1 MAGIGFELQKLS
13 ARNTLF
19 AQFSAAAHGAVV
31 ATGPWLFTIASLA
44 LIALATEHLADRT
57 ALSTFRVVVF
67 YGFCLS
73 FIASSPAIITGVRL
87 VADAIYAKKI
97 GEVPGIFLNCL
108 LWAALPTAMVGFV
121 VYFVIFN
128 LPWFSGITAIAT
140 CILTSLVWVATAF
153 CSAIRN
159 YRIVTLSFLFG
170 MITVTINA
178 VLMAELGQGTE
189 GMLIGMNI
197 GLCTI
202 AVSLI
207 NQIFVTFPHPVNTS
221 AIDPVGFARKIAS
234 RWVLCAG
241 ATAASLAIWVD
252 KVILWTSGAGETVQ
266 WGLRHAP
273 IYDSALFVSFL
284 CIVPALAQYVVHIET
299 DFYRRYQK
307 YYHDISNHACLND
320 IKQNAEN
327 LQLSTQTAV
336 LAIWYR
342 HIVVCSIAFLLG
354 PAIVSAIGL
363 EYKQLTIFRMGVLG
377 ALFHF
382 FFFACTSIILFLDR
396 QRLFLGLQTLF
407 LVTNLSFTMISLLG
421 GESYLGTGYF
431 AAILGCAVLS
441 YFAMLRVLADINYLT
456 FIANNKL

>member
-13 ARNTLF
+13 ARNTLS

-44 LIALATEHLADRT
+44 LIALATEHLGDRA

-87 VADAIYAKKI
+87 VADAIYAEKI

-108 LWAALPTAMVGFV
+108 LWAALPTAMVGLI
-121 VYFVIFN
+121 VYFVLFN
-128 LPWFSGITAIAT
+128 LPWFAGITAIAT

-170 MITVTINA
+170 MIVVTVNVI
-178 VLMAELGQGTE
+178 LLAEFGQGTE

-207 NQIFVTFPHPVNTS
+207 NQIFVTFPHPVKSST
-221 AIDPVGFARKIAS
+221 IDPIGFARKIAN

-241 ATAASLAIWVD
+241 ATAASTAIWVD
-252 KVILWTSGAGETVQ
+252 KFVLWYSQAGETVL

-284 CIVPALAQYVVHIET
+284 CIVPALAQYVIHIET

-307 YYHDISNHACLND
+307 YYYDISTHACLRD
-320 IKQNAEN
+320 IKQNADN
-327 LQLSTQTAV
+327 LQLSTQNAV
-336 LAIWYR
+336 LGIWYR
-342 HIVVCSIAFLLG
+342 HVVVCGIAFLLG
-354 PAIVSAIGL
+354 PVIIASIGL
-363 EYKQLTIFRMGVLG
+363 EYKQLSIFRMGVLG

-382 FFFACTSIILFLDR
+382 FFFACSSIIIFLDR
-396 QRLFLGLQTLF
+396 QRLFLGLQVLF
-407 LVTNLSFTMISLLG
+407 LVTNLGFTMISLLG

-431 AAILGCAVLS
+431 TAILGCAVLS
-441 YFAMLRVLADINYLT
+441 YFAMIRVLNDINYLT
-456 FIANNKL
+456 FIANNRL